1 MPPRKSVKLAAAKVA
16 MSDRDI
22 LKPQSSR
29 TSTHPVDDRPPPSS
43 LIPDIGETNDSL
55 SVFINAV
62 ARALIDGH
70 IDEKKADS
78 LTAMHRTALANIK
91 DKAQK
96 QEDRELDEMLRRA
109 EAVEA
114 AGLQREADDRR
125 HVTRGAATNPK
136 ADAKGDD
143 GDE

>member
-1 MPPRKSVKLAAAKVA
+1 LPRKKPGIST
-16 MSDRDI
+16 SDRDI
-22 LKPQSSR
+22 LRPRKEPA
-29 TSTHPVDDRPPPSS
+29 VAEDRPPPNR
-43 LIPDIGETNDSL
+43 LIPDIGDTVESL
-55 SVFINAV
+55 AAFINAV
-62 ARALIDGH
+62 ARALIDGD

-78 LTAMHRTALANIK
+78 LTAMHRTALQNIK
-91 DKAQK
+91 ARDAK

-125 HVTRGAATNPK
+125 HVTRGAVPTPD
-136 ADAKGDD
+136 ADAERGD

>member
-1 MPPRKSVKLAAAKVA
+1 MPPRKKLNA
-16 MSDRDI
+16 SDQDVLR
-22 LKPQSSR
+22 PRSTSS
-29 TSTHPVDDRPPPSS
+29 STGPVDDRPPPNR
-43 LIPDIGETNDSL
+43 LIPDIGETNESL
-55 SVFINAV
+55 SAFINAV
-62 ARALIDGH
+62 ARALIDGD

-78 LTAMHRTALANIK
+78 LTAMHRTALQNIK
-91 DKAQK
+91 DRAQK

-125 HVTRGAATNPK
+125 HVTRGAATDSE
-136 ADAKGDD
+136 ADAEGDD